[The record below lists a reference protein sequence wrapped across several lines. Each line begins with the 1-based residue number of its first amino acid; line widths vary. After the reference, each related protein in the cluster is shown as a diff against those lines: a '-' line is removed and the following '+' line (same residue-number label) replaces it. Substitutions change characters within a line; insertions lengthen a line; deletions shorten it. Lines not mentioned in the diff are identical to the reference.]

1 MDAINILVAVNFV
14 YSMFMNL
21 SGAKKGFKKK
31 ISGVVE
37 RPKTY
42 LQKIPPNISA
52 IIILATG
59 LSIFNI
65 GTLSFENM
73 NELIYYRTAGLI
85 IYVVFSFLQV
95 KSFKSLGDSYS
106 QDIAFLKGQ
115 KLYTKG
121 LYRFIRHPQY
131 VSQILSD
138 LGAGIALLS
147 YTVIPLVLFLEFP
160 LFMLRAMREDK
171 LLEKHF
177 GDEFVKYKKRS
188 GFFFPFIG

>member
-42 LQKIPPNISA
+42 LQKVPPNISA
-52 IIILATG
+52 LIILATA
-59 LSIFNI
+59 LSVFNI

-73 NELIYYRTAGLI
+73 DELIYYRIAGLLVYI
-85 IYVVFSFLQV
+85 VFSFLQV
-95 KSFKSLGDSYS
+95 KAFKSLGDNYS

-115 KLYTKG
+115 KLHTKG

-177 GDEFVKYKKRS
+177 GEEYKKYKKRS